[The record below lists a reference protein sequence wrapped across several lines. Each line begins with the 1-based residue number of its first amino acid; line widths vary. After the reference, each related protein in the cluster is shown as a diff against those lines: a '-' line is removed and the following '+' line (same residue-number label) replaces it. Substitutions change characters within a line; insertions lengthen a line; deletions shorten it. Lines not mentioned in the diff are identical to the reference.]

1 MDDKGYLIVHPS
13 LIDPKGKGP
22 AEEQHITHK
31 ESLLANDILNHKVM
45 FMISNSLSYSIRIME
60 QAVITCRKQNLYR
73 K

>member
-45 FMISNSLSYSIRIME
+45 FMIRNSLLVNMNYGTD
-60 QAVITCRKQNLYR
+60 VKTCRKQHLY
-73 K
+73 

>member
-31 ESLLANDILNHKVM
+31 ESLLANDILNHKVR
-45 FMISNSLSYSIRIME
+45 NKYS
-60 QAVITCRKQNLYR
+60 TL
-73 K
+73 